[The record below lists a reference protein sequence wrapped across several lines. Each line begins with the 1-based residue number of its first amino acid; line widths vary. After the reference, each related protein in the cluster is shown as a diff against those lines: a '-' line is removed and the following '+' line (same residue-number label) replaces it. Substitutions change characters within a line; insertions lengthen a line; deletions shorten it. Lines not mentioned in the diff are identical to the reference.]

1 MSHKTEIDGFAGH
14 QIHPGHGRIHIR
26 EDKHMMVFESR
37 KTYRMWS
44 RKRNPRKI
52 AWTEHFRFDHK
63 KSNTDKVENE
73 GRAKRQKVHRGYAG
87 VAVNGQQLQAQQGA
101 VKQRVKQQQRR
112 GKAPQ
117 KK

>member
-1 MSHKTEIDGFAGH
+1 MSHKTEIDGFCGH
-14 QIHPGHGRIHIR
+14 QINPGHGRIHVR
-26 EDKHMMVFESR
+26 EDKHMMAFESR

-52 AWTEHFRFDHK
+52 AWTEHYRFDHK

-73 GRAKRQKVHRGYAG
+73 GRVKRQKVHRGYAG
-87 VAVNGQQLQAQQGA
+87 QAVNGQALKVQQGA

-112 GKAPQ
+112 PQ
-117 KK
+117 KKQ